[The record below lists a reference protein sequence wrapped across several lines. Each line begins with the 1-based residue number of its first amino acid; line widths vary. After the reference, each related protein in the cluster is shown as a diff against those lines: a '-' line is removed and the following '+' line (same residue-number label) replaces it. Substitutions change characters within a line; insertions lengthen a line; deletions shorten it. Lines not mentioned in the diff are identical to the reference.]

1 MAAPNINPF
10 ENVKAMVGSYGT
22 PADVEIRNLFANS
35 DDDGILYIYMHMRIL
50 IVNEYLVFF
59 LELHIYYISNI
70 ILFL

>member
-35 DDDGILYIYMHMRIL
+35 DDDGILYIE
-50 IVNEYLVFF
+50 V
-59 LELHIYYISNI
+59 IYGKRVT
-70 ILFL
+70 

>member
-35 DDDGILYIYMHMRIL
+35 DDDGILYIYVHTNTDFIKIMI
-50 IVNEYLVFF
+50 FF
-59 LELHIYYISNI
+59 LELHIYYINNI

>member
-50 IVNEYLVFF
+50 IVNEYLVGFF
-59 LELHIYYISNI
+59 S
-70 ILFL
+70 